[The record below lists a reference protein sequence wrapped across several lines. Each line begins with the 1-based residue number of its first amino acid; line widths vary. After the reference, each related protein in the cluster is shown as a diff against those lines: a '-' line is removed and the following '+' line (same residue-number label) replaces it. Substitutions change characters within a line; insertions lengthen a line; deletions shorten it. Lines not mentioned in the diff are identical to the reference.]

1 MSAFPAAWGMPVARP
16 GLAGCGAGCSGV
28 GWSPAVGGH
37 IGGDVEGAGG
47 VAEVVVAVGAG
58 PQVGAGVQGGVGP
71 RGVGLESVVAAAQG
85 RDVAGAG
92 GAISAAGVGVV
103 LVAAAGGSGAPGEDA
118 GAVADG
124 DVLLDP
130 VGHGVG
136 V

>member
-58 PQVGAGVQGGVGP
+58 PQVGAGVEGRVGP
-71 RGVGLESVVAAAQG
+71 RGVGLESVMGATQG
-85 RDVAGAG
+85 CDVAGAAPASLEDRDDDG
-92 GAISAAGVGVV
+92 DQGSGDG
-103 LVAAAGGSGAPGEDA
+103 AGGFETVAERPPRPAAPG
-118 GAVADG
+118 G
-124 DVLLDP
+124 DDQ
-130 VGHGVG
+130 
-136 V
+136 